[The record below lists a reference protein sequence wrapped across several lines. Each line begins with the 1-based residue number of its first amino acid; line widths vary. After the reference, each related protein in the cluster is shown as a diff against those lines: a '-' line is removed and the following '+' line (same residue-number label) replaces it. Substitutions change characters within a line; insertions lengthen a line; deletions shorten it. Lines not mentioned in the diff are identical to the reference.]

1 MSASSNSSSPK
12 TTSTPPRLA
21 SPVLSSDVKND
32 GRLPVTILSGFL
44 GSGKT
49 TLLEYILKDKN
60 HGLKIAVIVNDMG
73 AVNIDASLVS
83 SVVQKKETIVSMENG
98 CICCTLRGDL
108 LEEVAKLA
116 EQKQF
121 DYLVIESTGISE
133 PQQVAETVCLA
144 SRCFS
149 SGQVTEITLEQ
160 FAPEFAD
167 MHLQAAE
174 DLRADAAEKA
184 KQNGQEASV
193 ESESQLKLA
202 SILADGGLPKIARLD
217 TMVTVVDA
225 LNVFNSFNTADFL
238 SDRQAPETIE
248 EEDERNISDLMV
260 DQLEFADAIII
271 NKCDLVS
278 KQDLQKIKALVK
290 TLNPEC
296 TVLTSVRSKI
306 DLRKILNTGKFSFEK
321 SMMSAGWLK
330 SLREET
336 RPETEE
342 YGIGS
347 FVYRARR
354 PFHPFRLWECIKDRL
369 VVIQDSYE
377 PNEDGMEVDEEAD
390 ASSENSWE
398 SEPDLEAQPQLD
410 PVARLASKKASS
422 SFGPLLR
429 SKGFFWLATRP
440 LMSGE
445 WSQAGVMLTI
455 GGGSRWLCETDETQW
470 PDHPEVRKKM
480 KADFQGR
487 WGDRR
492 QEIVFIGETISVIQP
507 LLTAELDAAL
517 LNDSEWAAW
526 EKVMKSKKSSM
537 EKKVEKL
544 EKMFEDG
551 FEDWID
557 EEDHSGHD
565 HA

>member
-1 MSASSNSSSPK
+1 MSTSTLSSSPK
-12 TTSTPPRLA
+12 LTTTPPPETCRLPITA
-21 SPVLSSDVKND
+21 KSD

-49 TLLEYILKDKN
+49 TLLEYILKDKT

-73 AVNIDASLVS
+73 SVNIDASLIS
-83 SVVQKKETIVSMENG
+83 SVVQKKESIVQMENG

-108 LEEVAKLA
+108 LEEVARLADQKL
-116 EQKQF
+116 F
-121 DYLVIESTGISE
+121 DYLVIESTGVSE
-133 PQQVAETVCLA
+133 PQQVAET
-144 SRCFS
+144 
-149 SGQVTEITLEQ
+149 

-174 DLRADAAEKA
+174 DLRADVEQRA
-184 KQNGQEASV
+184 KQGNQETSTV
-193 ESESQLKLA
+193 DTESQLKLA
-202 SILADGGLPKIARLD
+202 AILADGGLPKIARLD

-225 LNVFNSFNTADFL
+225 LNIFDNFATADFL
-238 SDRQAPETIE
+238 SDRQASGTVED
-248 EEDERNISDLMV
+248 EDERNISDLMV

-278 KQDLQKIKALVK
+278 KKVLDKIKALVR

-296 TVLTSVRSKI
+296 ALLTSVQSKI
-306 DLRKILNTGKFSFEK
+306 DLTKILNTHRFSFEK

-330 SLREET
+330 SLREEIK
-336 RPETEE
+336 PETEE

-354 PFHPFRLWECIKDRL
+354 PFHPLRLWNVIKDRL

-377 PNEDGMEVDEEAD
+377 PNEEGMDVDGDDDD
-390 ASSENSWE
+390 ASSQASWE

-410 PVARLASKKASS
+410 PIARLAAKKASP

-429 SKGFFWLATRP
+429 SKGFFWLASRP

-445 WSQAGVMLTI
+445 WSQAGVMLTLS
-455 GGGSRWLCETDETQW
+455 GGSRWLCETDENQW
-470 PDHPEVRKKM
+470 PEHPEVRKKM
-480 KADFQGR
+480 KADFKGR

-492 QEIVFIGETISVIQP
+492 QELVFIGESISTITP
-507 LLTAELDAAL
+507 LLTAELDDAL
-517 LNDSEWAAW
+517 LNDSEWQEW
-526 EKVMKSKKSSM
+526 QKIMKSTKKSM
-537 EKKVEKL
+537 MKKQEKL
-544 EKMFEDG
+544 EQLFEDG
-551 FEDWID
+551 FEDWLD
-557 EEDHSGHD
+557 EEDPANHEGHN
-565 HA
+565 H